1 MVGKVLQYL
10 QANPWPYRRR
20 VSTAGAF
27 RSDANVRRSE
37 PAERTQL
44 IIEPSHGFAIKLRE
58 LWEYR
63 ELLYFLVWRDV
74 KVRYK
79 QTVLGIAWVVLQ
91 PLIATLIFT
100 VVFGQLAKVP
110 SGDLPY
116 PLFAFAA
123 LLPWNYF
130 ASALNRSGTSLVN
143 NANLITKV
151 YFPRLIIP
159 LANVFNGLVDFAIS
173 LLVLVA
179 LMAYYGVVPNAAVL
193 LLPFFLL
200 MAICTV
206 LGVSLW
212 LAALGVRYRDVN
224 YMLPFLVQVWM
235 YATPVVYPAS
245 LFPERWR
252 PVLGLNPMAGVVEGF
267 RWALTGT
274 GDPPGRMLVVSIL
287 IVLLL
292 LASGLV
298 FFRSTE
304 RTFADVV

>member
-1 MVGKVLQYL
+1 MQIAGKT
-10 QANPWPYRRR
+10 P
-20 VSTAGAF
+20 TALGGVAH
-27 RSDANVRRSE
+27 S
-37 PAERTQL
+37 QL
-44 IIEPSHGFAIKLRE
+44 VIEPTRGLAVLKLRE

-63 ELLYFLVWRDV
+63 ELLYFLVWRDI

-110 SGDLPY
+110 SGNL
-116 PLFAFAA
+116 
-123 LLPWNYF
+123 
-130 ASALNRSGTSLVN
+130 RSGTSLVN
-143 NANLITKV
+143 NANLITKI

-159 LANVFNGLVDFAIS
+159 LAGVINGLVDFGIS
-173 LLVLVA
+173 LIVLVV
-179 LMAYYGVVPNAAVL
+179 LMAYYAIIPNAAVL

-200 MAICTV
+200 MAIGTA

-212 LAALGVRYRDVN
+212 LAALGVQYRDVN
-224 YMLPFLVQVWM
+224 YLLPFLVQVWM

-267 RWALTGT
+267 RWALTGS
-274 GDPPGRMLVVSIL
+274 GDPPGLMLLVSVAIILALVVSG
-287 IVLLL
+287 
-292 LASGLV
+292 LA
-298 FFRSTE
+298 FFRNTE
-304 RTFADVV
+304 RTFADIV